1 MFVQLKNIM
10 IYLFTAVL
18 TIILFIIDQE
28 KTIKGVKLGIK
39 KIRKNS
45 PVFLNMII
53 LVAFSLYFISD
64 DLIIKYLGEG
74 SGFIGMIIASFFGSI
89 TFMPGFVA
97 FPLAGILI
105 EKGVSYSVIAAFST
119 TLMMVGIITYP
130 VEKEFFGV
138 KITLIRNIL
147 SLLIAVIVSIS
158 IGFFYG
164 ELIL

>member
-1 MFVQLKNIM
+1 M
-10 IYLFTAVL
+10 IYIFTAIL
-18 TIILFIIDQE
+18 TVILFIIDQE
-28 KTIKGVKLGIK
+28 KTRKGVKLGIK

-74 SGFIGMIIASFFGSI
+74 SGFIGMGIAVFFGSI
-89 TFMPGFVA
+89 TFMPGFIA
-97 FPLAGILI
+97 FPLAGILL
-105 EKGVSYSVIAAFST
+105 EKGVSYTAVAAFST

-138 KITLIRNIL
+138 KITLVRNII
-147 SLLIAVIVSIS
+147 SFIIAIIVSIS

-164 ELIL
+164 ELVL